1 MQSRFPLARDEELER
16 IAGVVGH
23 TLAPNSYPLD
33 KEIVNDPHRPHQDIH
48 AYMPNLGPTRPFYN
62 PELLSLCRLL
72 REHYD
77 DVCREYEAL
86 LQDNEEQQQDRFQS
100 VTSMNYESGWKTFV
114 LFYNGNRIPGFP
126 YCLPTLARNPT
137 SRCHSVSET
146 IHFGPLTLTLSTR
159 RHNGTIV
166 RDGHGVTQRATGNLT
181 LE

>member
-33 KEIVNDPHRPHQDIH
+33 KDIVNDPHRPHQDIH

-126 YCLPTLARNPT
+126 YHLDTGRTRNAPLSTWGTLTRLQYHLRTRDQEIECLQRTSGLAR
-137 SRCHSVSET
+137 
-146 IHFGPLTLTLSTR
+146 GLL
-159 RHNGTIV
+159 
-166 RDGHGVTQRATGNLT
+166 
-181 LE
+181 